1 MEKGRLKTWVD
12 ERGFGFIQL
21 ENSTE
26 DVFFHIADLKV
37 AERRPVEGDV
47 VHFTVVQDANG
58 RKKAE
63 SVSIEG
69 VKSVFSGHDISK
81 SKLRHQPPRRKK
93 PTSQGLRNDAYRRAN
108 QQNRFAS
115 TIVAIGVA
123 LVLITAAAKFGKANL
138 PGDMEMTRPEKS
150 ETWIAAEQHQESQ
163 FHCAGKSHCSQ
174 MTSCAEATFY
184 LNNCPGSITD
194 GDGDGRPCEDQ
205 WCGH

>member
-1 MEKGRLKTWVD
+1 MEKGRLKSWVD
-12 ERGFGFIQL
+12 DRGFGFIQL
-21 ENSTE
+21 ENSAE
-26 DVFFHIADLKV
+26 DVFFHISALKV
-37 AERRPVEGDV
+37 DERRPVEGDV

-81 SKLRHQPPRRKK
+81 SKLQQPRRRQPPPKVY
-93 PTSQGLRNDAYRRAN
+93 NDGVYRGIN
-108 QQNRFAS
+108 GPSRF
-115 TIVAIGVA
+115 TTGMVTLVVV
-123 LVLITAAAKFGKANL
+123 LVLVSAVAKFGKANL

-150 ETWIAAEQHQESQ
+150 ETWLANEHSPESG

>member
-1 MEKGRLKTWVD
+1 MEKGRLKSWVD

-26 DVFFHIADLKV
+26 EVFFHISALKV
-37 AERRPVEGDV
+37 EERRPEEGDV

-69 VKSVFSGHDISK
+69 VKSVFSGQDISK
-81 SKLRHQPPRRKK
+81 SKLHQPRRKQQPNK
-93 PTSQGLRNDAYRRAN
+93 IYRDATSRGVNGPS
-108 QQNRFAS
+108 RFA
-115 TIVAIGVA
+115 TGVVTVVVVLM
-123 LVLITAAAKFGKANL
+123 LVSAVAKFGKANL
-138 PGDMEMTRPEKS
+138 PGDMEMTRPENS
-150 ETWIAAEQHQESQ
+150 ETWLASEHSPESG

-194 GDGDGRPCEDQ
+194 GDSDGRPCEDQ

>member
-26 DVFFHIADLKV
+26 EVFFHIADLKV

-47 VHFTVVQDANG
+47 MHFTVAQDING
-58 RKKAE
+58 RRKAE

-69 VKSVFSGHDISK
+69 VKSVFSGRDISK
-81 SKLRHQPPRRKK
+81 SKFLHQPRRRKQPPNK
-93 PTSQGLRNDAYRRAN
+93 SLCNDAYRPVN
-108 QQNRFAS
+108 SQSRFAS
-115 TIVAIGVA
+115 TIVAIGIV
-123 LVLITAAAKFGKANL
+123 LVVITAVAKFGKANL
-138 PGDMEMTRPEKS
+138 PGEMDMTRPEQS
-150 ETWIAAEQHQESQ
+150 ETWIAAEQHQETQ
-163 FHCAGKSHCSQ
+163 FHCSGKSHCSQ

-184 LNNCPGSITD
+184 LNNCPGSLTD